1 MKLWL
6 IVVIDVIKMYL
17 ACFGL
22 TLIGLILGET
32 TFLVNYWVS
41 SDIFIQLLCD
51 ATLAL
56 LATPLPYILALLG
69 TVVWYMID
77 IYILVRSRK
86 NNPSIDFK
94 LNDFLTVRFE
104 HNTTVMYVNNKP
116 FKICKY
122 LLMNV
127 PLSEVHDYE
136 SIDQAS
142 DFYNKQLEHKI
153 TPQDVGLTPEEEF
166 KGHCSNLQVW
176 VENNYDTCLLHR
188 NLAFPL
194 LTKLSK
200 VGDPIAQDVLA
211 QEIIERFKSGSTTVQ
226 LYLIINYYLRL
237 LKTEDIEDL
246 LPYIVDKRVLSCLGV
261 YFELEKDLISEIKV
275 LNLLVKMDL
284 INYEYLMVLANR
296 YIKIKDIRM
305 AILVMRKILMLYKNN
320 EKALFFLAHLYMFE
334 KKINKSKKTLFRLRN
349 SEFKAVKYKNLHQLE
364 GSMRNLLNFREFDYP
379 TAFFNELLEEMFED
393 W

>member
-1 MKLWL
+1 
-6 IVVIDVIKMYL
+6 
-17 ACFGL
+17 
-22 TLIGLILGET
+22 
-32 TFLVNYWVS
+32 
-41 SDIFIQLLCD
+41 
-51 ATLAL
+51 
-56 LATPLPYILALLG
+56 
-69 TVVWYMID
+69 
-77 IYILVRSRK
+77 
-86 NNPSIDFK
+86 
-94 LNDFLTVRFE
+94 
-104 HNTTVMYVNNKP
+104 
-116 FKICKY
+116 
-122 LLMNV
+122 MNV

-237 LKTEDIEDL
+237 LKTEAVEDL
-246 LPYIVDKRVLSCLGV
+246 LPYIVDKRVLACLGV

-305 AILVMRKILMLYKNN
+305 AILVMRKILMLYKND

-334 KKINKSKKTLFRLRN
+334 KKINKSKKTLLRLRN